1 MYLTIYNNNI
11 NNKLIER
18 SHDGKVTI
26 LWNREVQTDRTIP
39 NNKQDII
46 IRDNLKGTCMLI
58 DVAISGDK
66 NVIKKEAEK
75 DFKIQRPYKMNIAHL
90 GCKNESDT
98 SNDRGNFTISKSFR
112 KCLSNAPKK
121 HEIKELRKQP
131 HWALRTYCGNY

>member
-1 MYLTIYNNNI
+1 M
-11 NNKLIER
+11 
-18 SHDGKVTI
+18 
-26 LWNREVQTDRTIP
+26 QTDRIIP

-46 IRDNLKGTCMLI
+46 IRDNVKGTCMLI

-98 SNDRGNFTISKSFR
+98 SNDRGNLNHLKIIQKMPEQRTGKAR
-112 KCLSNAPKK
+112 NQGTEKTATLGPA
-121 HEIKELRKQP
+121 HVLRK
-131 HWALRTYCGNY
+131 LLM